1 MFPLANIE
9 VQLGGMAFR
18 VEAAV
23 SDRLPMSVLLCTD
36 VPQLVELLNGVGREP
51 GLDSDGGEAMDVLVM
66 TRSQRAAQEQV
77 EEQQREK
84 QLRSGVQPS
93 PVDGVTVD
101 TVGPLR
107 DDPDDGVAVEY
118 AMIGAEFG
126 DDLFQSK
133 KVRPKMT
140 RAQKRANKHNYHGER
155 PHKQLGTFGEVSLT
169 RAEVERLQADTVG
182 ASRVWRCRAGC
193 GAVGVTRTVP
203 NGCTGGVYSAKML
216 YWRWPTRSLW
226 LDTWGR

>member
-51 GLDSDGGEAMDVLVM
+51 GLDCDGGEA
-66 TRSQRAAQEQV
+66 

-93 PVDGVTVD
+93 PVDGVTVE
-101 TVGPLR
+101 TVDPLR
-107 DDPDDGVAVEY
+107 DDPDDGVAVEN

-140 RAQKRANKHNYHGER
+140 RAQKRANKRNYHGER
-155 PHKQLGTFGEVSLT
+155 PHSSLGHLG
-169 RAEVERLQADTVG
+169 R
-182 ASRVWRCRAGC
+182 
-193 GAVGVTRTVP
+193 
-203 NGCTGGVYSAKML
+203 SA
-216 YWRWPTRSLW
+216 
-226 LDTWGR
+226 